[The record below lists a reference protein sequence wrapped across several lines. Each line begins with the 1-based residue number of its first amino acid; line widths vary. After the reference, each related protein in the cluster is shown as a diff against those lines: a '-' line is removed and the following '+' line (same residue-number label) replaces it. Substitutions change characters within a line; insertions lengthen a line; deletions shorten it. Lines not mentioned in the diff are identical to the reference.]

1 MLFSNII
8 FHIIKEIFALLQIC
22 CHGTKNLGRDSATL
36 QVFDAYVIIL
46 SWEKQKRC
54 LWNEQVG
61 TAWIIFIKEAE
72 MSLKTF
78 VLCQSQLIWFS
89 GVCVNCCFMGF
100 FGSCMC

>member
-1 MLFSNII
+1 M
-8 FHIIKEIFALLQIC
+8 
-22 CHGTKNLGRDSATL
+22 L
-36 QVFDAYVIIL
+36 QVFDSYVIIL

-61 TAWIIFIKEAE
+61 TAWIILIKEAE

-89 GVCVNCCFMGF
+89 GVCVNGCFMGF
-100 FGSCMC
+100 WLMYVLELWEGSMNPDLKAKIFYLRFLVKMFFKS